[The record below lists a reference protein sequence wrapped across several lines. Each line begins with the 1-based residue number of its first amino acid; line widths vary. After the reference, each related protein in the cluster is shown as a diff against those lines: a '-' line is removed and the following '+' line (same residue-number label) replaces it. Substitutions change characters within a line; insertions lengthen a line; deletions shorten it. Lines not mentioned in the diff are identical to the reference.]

1 MEPLSLVSKNIK
13 VKPFWHVFH
22 RVVLFMLIIYAVKAN
37 AYEPDSLLRQ
47 NITISIRTTTLFK
60 ALNQIG
66 DKAGCFFIYDSRDV
80 ESNRRVKSI
89 EWSDKPLND
98 LLNQVI
104 GDTLVKYRVIGK
116 HILLYR
122 PKLSDTLKAQSQD
135 QNIKYVQL
143 SGRILD
149 KETAQPVAFATV
161 GIPSL
166 AIGTISN
173 LDGVFTLRIPK
184 QYTDSSIA
192 ISHIG
197 YIQRK
202 VPAGLLTAKT
212 FEIFLEPSFI
222 PVQEIFIRNIDAR
235 NTVREAV
242 NKRSQNYFQQ
252 DIYITA
258 FYREGVLRN
267 KRILSYSEAFAKIFK
282 SSYSFDSRY
291 DQVKLIRFRKM
302 EQANRRDTLDVK
314 LQAGMKATLD
324 VDIMKNLPDFLDPE
338 FTQYYDYTRT
348 DIVVYDNKS
357 AYAIGFKQKPEI
369 TDPLFAGLLY
379 IDTET
384 LTLLAAEFEINPDM
398 VQKTASQLVVKR
410 GRGIRVQPQKIKYL
424 VKYQPQDGKWYVNH
438 VRGEISLKVQTRF
451 WPFANT
457 FDLFFEYVALQ
468 VETLEVK
475 RFPKR
480 ETLKT
485 TEVFSNTQAEYDP
498 SFWNDL
504 NYIEPEESIL
514 KALGRITPK
523 IEMVTEL

>member
-1 MEPLSLVSKNIK
+1 MELSSLAGKNRK
-13 VKPFWHVFH
+13 VELFWHVFH
-22 RVVLFMLIIYAVKAN
+22 LVVLLMLIFYAVKAN

-89 EWSDKPLND
+89 EWKGKPLND
-98 LLNQVI
+98 LLKQVI
-104 GDTLVKYRVIGK
+104 GDTLIKYRVIGK

-122 PKLSDTLKAQSQD
+122 PKLSDTLKVQSHD
-135 QNIKYVQL
+135 QNIKYIQL

-149 KETAQPVAFATV
+149 KETAQPLAFATV

-166 AIGTISN
+166 ALGTISN
-173 LDGVFTLRIPK
+173 LDGVFTLRVPK
-184 QYTDSSIA
+184 QNTDSSIT

-197 YIQRK
+197 YTQRK
-202 VPAGLLTAKT
+202 VPAWLLTAKT

-267 KRILSYSEAFAKIFK
+267 KRILSYSEAFTKIFK
-282 SSYSFDSRY
+282 SSYSFDSRF

-314 LQAGMKATLD
+314 LQAGVKATLD
-324 VDIMKNLPDFLDPE
+324 IDIMKNLPDFLDPE
-338 FTQYYDYTRT
+338 FTQYYDYART

-357 AYAIGFKQKPEI
+357 AYVIEFKQKPEV
-369 TDPLFAGLLY
+369 TEPLFAGLLY

-398 VQKTASQLVVKR
+398 VQKTASQLVVKK
-410 GRGIRVQPQKIKYL
+410 GRGIRIQPLKIKYL

-438 VRGEISLKVQTRF
+438 IRGEITLRVQTRF
-451 WPFANT
+451 WPFANN

-468 VETLEVK
+468 VDTNEVK
-475 RFPKR
+475 RFTKR
-480 ETLKT
+480 EVMKT
-485 TEVFSNTQAEYDP
+485 NEIFSNSKAEYDP
-498 SFWNDL
+498 SFWGDL
-504 NYIEPEESIL
+504 NYIEPETNIL
-514 KALGRITPK
+514 KALNRIVPK
-523 IEMVTEL
+523 IELVTEY